1 MVMVDN
7 NSDDVARLIRGWFA
21 KQGFEK

>member
-7 NSDDVARLIRGWFA
+7 NSDDVARLIRGWLA